1 MDNLFSMD
9 NRFFRAV
16 GKLVDLIWIN
26 LLTLVCALPVVTAGA
41 SFASM
46 YYLLLRMAENDS
58 GALTRGFFTA
68 FRRNFKNATAV
79 WLIGVVVL
87 ALYGY
92 ELWLLHQGV
101 MDAYG
106 VLYKV
111 TLGLISLILLAAVM
125 VLNYYFA
132 LLARYDQDRKQTLKN
147 AALLTVG
154 FLPRSLAM
162 AVLMLF
168 PLALMLLSDYFF
180 WLWFLYGF
188 SYPGYLIA
196 RLMLTVF
203 QKTEARHEG
212 QGQDGQG

>member
-16 GKLVDLIWIN
+16 GKLVDLVWIN

-58 GALTRGFFTA
+58 GALTRGFFRA
-68 FRRNFKNATAV
+68 FRKNFKNATAV
-79 WLIGVVVL
+79 WLIGLVVL
-87 ALYGY
+87 AVYGY
-92 ELWLLHQGV
+92 QLWLLRQGV
-101 MDAYG
+101 LDGYG
-106 VLYKV
+106 ILKKV
-111 TLGLISLILLAAVM
+111 SLGLIVLILVAAVM
-125 VLNYYFA
+125 VLDYAFA
-132 LLARYDQDRKQTLKN
+132 LLARYDRGLKQTVKN
-147 AALLTVG
+147 AALLTIG
-154 FLPRSLAM
+154 FLPRSLCM

-180 WLWFLYGF
+180 WLWFLYGL

-203 QKTEARHEG
+203 NKTEERRE
-212 QGQDGQG
+212 GQDGQRKI

>member
-1 MDNLFSMD
+1 MDNVV
-9 NRFFRAV
+9 FRAI
-16 GKLVDLIWIN
+16 GKLVDLVWIN

-58 GALTRGFFTA
+58 GALTRGFFRA
-68 FRRNFKNATAV
+68 FRKNFKNATAV
-79 WLIGVVVL
+79 WLIGLVVL
-87 ALYGY
+87 AVYGY

-111 TLGLISLILLAAVM
+111 SLGLISLIIVGAVM

-132 LLARYDQDRKQTLKN
+132 LLARYDRNWKQTLKN

-154 FLPRSLAM
+154 FLPRSLCI

-180 WLWFLYGF
+180 WLWFLYGL

-196 RLMLTVF
+196 RIMLTVF

-212 QGQDGQG
+212 QDGQGKV

>member
-1 MDNLFSMD
+1 MDKLFSMD
-9 NRFFRAV
+9 NVVFRAI
-16 GKLVDLIWIN
+16 GKLVDLVWIN

-58 GALTRGFFTA
+58 GALTRGFFRA
-68 FRRNFKNATAV
+68 FRKNFKNATAV
-79 WLIGVVVL
+79 WLIGLVVL
-87 ALYGY
+87 AVYGY

-111 TLGLISLILLAAVM
+111 SLGLISLIIVGAVM

-132 LLARYDQDRKQTLKN
+132 LLARYDRDWKQTLKN

-154 FLPRSLAM
+154 FLPRSLCM

-180 WLWFLYGF
+180 WLWFLYGL

-196 RLMLTVF
+196 RIMLTVF

-212 QGQDGQG
+212 QDGQGKV

>member
-1 MDNLFSMD
+1 MDKLFSMD
-9 NRFFRAV
+9 NVVFRAI
-16 GKLVDLIWIN
+16 GKLVDLVWIN

-58 GALTRGFFTA
+58 GALTRGFFRA
-68 FRRNFKNATAV
+68 FRKNFKDATAV
-79 WLIGVVVL
+79 WLIGLVVL

-106 VLYKV
+106 VMYKV
-111 TLGLISLILLAAVM
+111 TLGLISLIIVGVIM
-125 VLNYYFA
+125 ILNYYFA
-132 LLARYDQDRKQTLKN
+132 LLARYDRNWKQTLKN

-154 FLPRSLAM
+154 FLPRSLCM

-180 WLWFLYGF
+180 WLWFLYGL

-212 QGQDGQG
+212 QDGQGKV

>member
-1 MDNLFSMD
+1 MDKLFSMD
-9 NRFFRAV
+9 NVVFRAI
-16 GKLVDLIWIN
+16 GKLVDLVWIN

-58 GALTRGFFTA
+58 GALTRGFFRA
-68 FRRNFKNATAV
+68 FRKNFKNATAV
-79 WLIGVVVL
+79 WLIGLVVL
-87 ALYGY
+87 AVYGY

-111 TLGLISLILLAAVM
+111 SLGLISLIIVGAVM

-132 LLARYDQDRKQTLKN
+132 LLARYDRNWKQTLKN

-180 WLWFLYGF
+180 WLWFLYGL

-196 RLMLTVF
+196 RIMLTVF

-212 QGQDGQG
+212 QDGQGKV

>member
-1 MDNLFSMD
+1 MDKLFSMD
-9 NRFFRAV
+9 NVVFRAI
-16 GKLVDLIWIN
+16 GKLVDLVWIN

-58 GALTRGFFTA
+58 GALTRGFFRA
-68 FRRNFKNATAV
+68 FRKNFKNATAV
-79 WLIGVVVL
+79 WLIGLVVL
-87 ALYGY
+87 AVYGY

-106 VLYKV
+106 VMYKV
-111 TLGLISLILLAAVM
+111 TLGLISLIIVGVIM
-125 VLNYYFA
+125 ILNYYFA
-132 LLARYDQDRKQTLKN
+132 LLARYDRNWKQTLKN

-154 FLPRSLAM
+154 FLPRSLCM

-180 WLWFLYGF
+180 WLWFLYGL

-196 RLMLTVF
+196 RIMLTVF

-212 QGQDGQG
+212 QDGQGKV

>member
-1 MDNLFSMD
+1 MDNVV
-9 NRFFRAV
+9 FRAI
-16 GKLVDLIWIN
+16 GKLVDLVWIN

-58 GALTRGFFTA
+58 GALTRGFFRA
-68 FRRNFKNATAV
+68 FRKNFKNATAV
-79 WLIGVVVL
+79 WLIGLVVL
-87 ALYGY
+87 AVYGY

-111 TLGLISLILLAAVM
+111 SLGLISLIIVGAVM

-132 LLARYDQDRKQTLKN
+132 LLARYDRNWKQTLKN

-154 FLPRSLAM
+154 FLPRSLCM

-180 WLWFLYGF
+180 WLWFLYGL

-196 RLMLTVF
+196 RIMLTVF

-212 QGQDGQG
+212 QDGQGKV

>member
-1 MDNLFSMD
+1 MDKLFSMD
-9 NRFFRAV
+9 NVVFRAI
-16 GKLVDLIWIN
+16 GKLVDLVWIN

-58 GALTRGFFTA
+58 GALTRGFFRA
-68 FRRNFKNATAV
+68 FRKNFKDATAV
-79 WLIGVVVL
+79 WLIGLVVL

-106 VLYKV
+106 VMYKV
-111 TLGLISLILLAAVM
+111 TLGLISLIIVGAVM

-132 LLARYDQDRKQTLKN
+132 LLARYDRNWKQTLKN

-154 FLPRSLAM
+154 FLPRSLCM

-180 WLWFLYGF
+180 WLWFLYGL

-212 QGQDGQG
+212 QDGQGKV

>member
-1 MDNLFSMD
+1 MDKLFSMD
-9 NRFFRAV
+9 NVVFRAI
-16 GKLVDLIWIN
+16 GKLVDLVWIN

-58 GALTRGFFTA
+58 GALTRGFFRA
-68 FRRNFKNATAV
+68 FRKNFKNATAV
-79 WLIGVVVL
+79 WLIGLVVL
-87 ALYGY
+87 AVYGY

-111 TLGLISLILLAAVM
+111 SLGLISLIIVGAVM

-132 LLARYDQDRKQTLKN
+132 LLARYDRNWKQTLKN

-154 FLPRSLAM
+154 FLPRSLCM

-180 WLWFLYGF
+180 WLWFLYGL

-196 RLMLTVF
+196 RIMLTVF

-212 QGQDGQG
+212 QDGQGKV